1 MENKGIKIKKI
12 VQFIMKIFWIF
23 VIGSVFGFFAEMLY
37 ALVYT
42 RTLEIRQGLIYGP
55 FIQIYGIGAIAY
67 HLLVSKIKEP
77 KRLFFSG
84 MLMGG
89 ALEYLCSFFQEIFWG
104 TVSWNYSH
112 LFMNLNGRVCLLYCF
127 YWGIIAVAYL
137 KIFYPGMQKLDDLI
151 EKKGVRIFTIF
162 FMLFMTFDI
171 VISCMAADRQ
181 QKRHQQLPPA
191 NAIEVF
197 LDEHYPDE
205 LMDRVY
211 NNKKEVEFLPS

>member
-1 MENKGIKIKKI
+1 MKEKIGKI
-12 VQFIMKIFWIF
+12 IRFSMKIFWIF
-23 VIGSVFGFFAEMLY
+23 VIGSIFGFFAEMLY

-55 FIQIYGIGAIAY
+55 FIQIYGMGAMAY
-67 HLLVSKIKEP
+67 YLLVSKIQEP
-77 KRLFFSG
+77 KKLFFSG
-84 MLMGG
+84 MIMGG
-89 ALEYLCSFFQEIFWG
+89 VLEYLCSFFQEIFWG
-104 TVSWNYSH
+104 TVSWEYSH
-112 LFMNLNGRVCLLYCF
+112 LFMNFNGRTSLLYCF
-127 YWGIIAVAYL
+127 YWGVIAVAYL
-137 KIFYPGMQKLDDLI
+137 KIFYPLFQKLDSFL
-151 EKKGVRIFTIF
+151 EKKGIKIFTVF

-181 QKRHQQLPPA
+181 QKRREKLPPA

-211 NNKKEVEFLPS
+211 NNKKEMDV